1 MWKYAQNYY
10 RQSLNLAPPRK
21 SCWWYISHRRGVS
34 LPFSHLPLRSRRRRH
49 SWIIFGRSLTSLPFP
64 PNLVLFLEEERR
76 DGRGPH
82 FPDIDLVSDAR
93 RRKDLDRPD
102 GGGQTR
108 ESPNKFSIKMYKKC
122 KRFFYKCEK
131 LFVPFCIENQTAK
144 TNFFETIWRAGND
157 VEQYYEGI
165 EYLFWRWKRL
175 VYQVFLRRTWDTFW
189 NPKRWLGKK
198 KESPEV
204 RLIGGCQVWGE
215 TALIDRRRRKRGRE
229 DTGLLVPLVPT
240 TTTTPNL

>member
-1 MWKYAQNYY
+1 MWKHAQNYY
-10 RQSLNLAPPRK
+10 RQSLNLAPLESRADDTFLTGGGFLFP
-21 SCWWYISHRRGVS
+21 SLIS
-34 LPFSHLPLRSRRRRH
+34 PYLRSRRSLRH

-175 VYQVFLRRTWDTFW
+175 VYQVFLPRTWDTFW
-189 NPKRWLGKK
+189 NPKRWLGK
-198 KESPEV
+198 
-204 RLIGGCQVWGE
+204 
-215 TALIDRRRRKRGRE
+215 RRRAQKYAW
-229 DTGLLVPLVPT
+229 LVAVKCEARLPW
-240 TTTTPNL
+240 